1 MKKTIYLLLALP
13 FLMVSCNNDEQAI
26 NEETLQVSFTA
37 GISTHIGSRSE
48 TEERSVN
55 KVVCAVFDAKTEK
68 EVLRET
74 KDITDE
80 QIVFEPRLIKGRSYH
95 VAFWAMKGD
104 NYDVT
109 NMREIKRASTNNSI
123 DEENEDNYDAF
134 TGTIT
139 INNILHTTTQQI
151 TLTRPLAQL
160 NIGITEEDWN
170 AVSNPETFNQ
180 TPGTVEIPN
189 LGFSSFDAMQGKAC
203 GEEVNRTLTATGN
216 ELIVNGQ
223 TFKTLAKCYFFPTGA
238 NQDINITVKDNST
251 DKKEIRIVEVK
262 NVPFNVNYKTNLVGS
277 FLTGTITFNVSLGDT
292 AFGEDE
298 NQNQEIE

>member
-1 MKKTIYLLLALP
+1 MKKIIYLLLALP

-26 NEETLQVSFTA
+26 NEETVQVSFTA

-48 TEERSVN
+48 TEEPSVN

-95 VAFWAMKGD
+95 VAFWAMKD
-104 NYDVT
+104 QNYDVS
-109 NMREIKRASTNNSI
+109 NMREIKRATTDYSI
-123 DEENEDNYDAF
+123 DEEDYDAF
-134 TGTIT
+134 TSTVT
-139 INNILHTTTQQI
+139 INNILHATTQSI
-151 TLTRPLAQL
+151 PLTRPLAQL

-170 AVSNPETFNQ
+170 AVSNSETLNQ
-180 TPGTVEIPN
+180 TPGTVEIPQ
-189 LGFSSFDAMQGKAC
+189 LGYSSFDAMEGKAC
-203 GEEVNRTLTATGN
+203 GEKVNRTLTATGN

-238 NQDINITVKDNST
+238 NQDIYITVKDNST
-251 DKKEIRIVEVK
+251 DKKEIRTVK
-262 NVPFNVNYKTNLVGS
+262 VTNVPFKVNYKTNLVGS
-277 FLTGTITFNVSLGDT
+277 FLTGTITFNVSLDNT

-298 NQNQEIE
+298 NQNKEIE